1 MFDFSSFMD
10 RDVEMS
16 QDTVC
21 KTLTKKSPVYC
32 LLLANVTNINIV
44 KLSSIYTAT
53 TAKMIFLVED
63 FIIFIQLWL
72 AWLVGFSLQ
81 YKS

>member
-21 KTLTKKSPVYC
+21 KTLTKKISSLLFAVGKCHKYKYC
-32 LLLANVTNINIV
+32 ET
-44 KLSSIYTAT
+44 
-53 TAKMIFLVED
+53 FLHLYRHYRQND
-63 FIIFIQLWL
+63 FFGRRFYNFYS
-72 AWLVGFSLQ
+72 AVVSMVGWI
-81 YKS
+81 